1 MLQNIQIGFL
11 MIIERP
17 AYLERL
23 VRQMGTDQ
31 VKVIT
36 GVRRCGKSFLLFN
49 LFKRHLLDSGVP
61 ESNIF
66 EMAFDRYGNREY
78 RDPEVFYPHVTEAVG
93 SAEGPYYIL
102 LDEVQLLGNFA
113 EILIDLVA
121 RDGVDVYVTGSNA
134 KLLSKDVVTEFRGRG
149 VEIAMAPLSFSEFL
163 SVYNG
168 DKRDAYELYSIYGGM
183 PGAFLKETPEEKAD
197 YLRSLYD
204 ELYLSDIVER
214 GGVRDRSNLE
224 ELIDVLSSAIGSLTN
239 PNKLAATFKSEK
251 NVSIAPETI
260 ERYIDLLEDSFLITH
275 TKRYDVKGRRYIGSP
290 LKYYFTD
297 LGLRNARMNF
307 RQVEPTHIMENV
319 IYNELA
325 ARGFSIDVGVV
336 PVTERDESGKSRR
349 VQLEIDFVCNK
360 GSRRYYVQS
369 AFALPTQ
376 EKQDQERRSLLR
388 VDDSFKK
395 IIVTKEGPAP
405 YYNEDGILSMNVY
418 DFLLDQDS
426 LSF

>member
-1 MLQNIQIGFL
+1 
-11 MIIERP
+11 MIIDRP
-17 AYLERL
+17 AYMERL
-23 VRQMGTDQ
+23 VRHMGTDQ

-49 LFKRHLLDSGVP
+49 LFKNRLLNDGVP

-66 EMAFDRYGNREY
+66 EMAFDRYGNRTY
-78 RDPEVFYPHVTEAVG
+78 RDPEVFYPYIIEAI
-93 SAEGPYYIL
+93 SHIEGPCYIL

-121 RDGVDVYVTGSNA
+121 REGVDVYVTGSNA

-149 VEIAMAPLSFSEFL
+149 VEIAMAPLSFSEFMG
-163 SVYNG
+163 VYDG
-168 DKRDAYELYSIYGGM
+168 DKRDGYELYSIYGGM
-183 PGAFLKETPEEKAD
+183 PGAFLRESPEEKAE

-204 ELYLSDIVER
+204 ELYLSDIIER
-214 GGVRDRSNLE
+214 GGVRDRSGLE
-224 ELIDVLSSAIGSLTN
+224 EVIDVLSSSIGSLTN
-239 PNKLAATFKSEK
+239 PTKLSATFKSEK
-251 NVSIAPETI
+251 NVSIAPETV
-260 ERYIDLLEDSFLITH
+260 ERYIELLEDSFLVTRS
-275 TKRYDVKGRRYIGSP
+275 KRYDVKGRRYIGSP

-319 IYNELA
+319 VYNELVG
-325 ARGFSIDVGVV
+325 RGFSIDVGVV
-336 PVTERDESGKSRR
+336 PVSERDEAGKSRR

-360 GSRRYYVQS
+360 GSKRYYVQS

-376 EKQDQERRSLLR
+376 EKRDQECRSLLK

-395 IIVTKEGPAP
+395 IIVTKEGPSP
-405 YYNEDGILSMNVY
+405 YYNEDGILSMNVF
-418 DFLLDQDS
+418 DFLLDPNS